1 MRRHDAPLCCTRL
14 CRLSS
19 HTASVKCP
27 ISVWRQASRTIFSP
41 IQHSFPPHTH
51 KQAAATC
58 VQYATVLVSVR
69 VLRPTSYTFLL
80 QILSLCMA
88 VAAASALQQAPTAVA
103 AVSAAT
109 GPYGSCSARQ
119 RCNRPLRQWRYGSL
133 STRKLQ
139 ISGTQVLGNL
149 LPTAVAVR

>member
-58 VQYATVLVSVR
+58 VQFATVFVSVR

-88 VAAASALQQAPTAVA
+88 VAAASALQQ
-103 AVSAAT
+103 
-109 GPYGSCSARQ
+109 
-119 RCNRPLRQWRYGSL
+119 PLRQWRYGSIARSGRYGVRNGRPTVVVRHWAHVVERQSAHQHHKL
-133 STRKLQ
+133 ARRCLFKDTCSTC
-139 ISGTQVLGNL
+139 
-149 LPTAVAVR
+149 A